1 MNLLLIGCGNIGGA
15 LLNTW
20 ESLNLFSSIV
30 VVQPSLSSLHAYNNA
45 SITFV
50 NNINTIPKNFIE
62 DLTVL
67 AIKPQNIDQIMPELR
82 KRTHS
87 SIIISLLAGIQ
98 LEQISSMMQVNSKII
113 RIMPNVAIKTGQSLN
128 LAFAQNLTAHDIS
141 IIEDIFRPSGLMIW
155 VNEEKHLDRLTAISG
170 SGPAYFFLLAET
182 LVAETIKL
190 GINESTARKLIQQVF
205 IGSAS
210 LVTNNNAF
218 GSLINSVASKK
229 GVTEAALKTM
239 TPNIKQVMQ
248 EALKAA
254 IARLKELS
262 DENCR

>member
-20 ESLNLFSSIV
+20 ASLNLFSSIV
-30 VVQPSLSSLHAYNNA
+30 VVQPSLSSINKYNHNR
-45 SITFV
+45 SIKFV
-50 NNINTIPKNFIE
+50 NNINTIPKDFIE

-67 AIKPQNIDQIMPELR
+67 AIKPQNIDQVMPELIQ
-82 KRTHS
+82 RTYNP
-87 SIIISLLAGIQ
+87 IIISLLAGIQ
-98 LEQISSMMQVNSKII
+98 LNQISSIMPVDYRII

-128 LAFAQNLTAHDIS
+128 LAFTTQNVNTHSIS
-141 IIEDIFRPSGLMIW
+141 TVENIFRPSGLMIW

-205 IGSAS
+205 IGSA
-210 LVTNNNAF
+210 
-218 GSLINSVASKK
+218 
-229 GVTEAALKTM
+229 
-239 TPNIKQVMQ
+239 
-248 EALKAA
+248 
-254 IARLKELS
+254 
-262 DENCR
+262 